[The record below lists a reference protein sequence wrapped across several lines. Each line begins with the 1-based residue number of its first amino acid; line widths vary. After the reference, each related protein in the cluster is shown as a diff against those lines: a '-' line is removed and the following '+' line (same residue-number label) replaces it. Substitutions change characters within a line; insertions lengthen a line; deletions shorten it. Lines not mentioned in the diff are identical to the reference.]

1 MIITLKQLCELMES
15 DVYLTVFK
23 NGHVMFSGY
32 IDKLPDK
39 YAKYPVIHFRTITD
53 NQFMIQIV

>member
-1 MIITLKQLCELMES
+1 MIITLKQLCELMEPE
-15 DVYLTVFK
+15 VYLTVFK

-32 IDKLPDK
+32 IDRLPDK

-53 NQFMIQIV
+53 NHFMIQIV

>member
-1 MIITLKQLCELMES
+1 MIITLKQLCDLMES

-32 IDKLPDK
+32 IDRLPDK
-39 YAKYPVIHFRTITD
+39 YAKYPVINFRTITD
-53 NQFMIQIV
+53 NHFMIQIV

>member
-32 IDKLPDK
+32 IDQLPDK
-39 YAKYPVIHFRTITD
+39 YTKYPVIHFRTITD
-53 NQFMIQIV
+53 NHFMIQIV